1 MGHHLKFQDTASP
14 VVRFLICSGVEGFR
28 GSKFI
33 PQGPGG
39 GKRVEGGG
47 LLRVMVKSF
56 GNEIP
61 LYIKR

>member
-1 MGHHLKFQDTASP
+1 MVG
-14 VVRFLICSGVEGFR
+14 FLICSGVEGFR